1 MSADPR
7 FDVRG
12 PDEFEERDYA
22 PKPTSKSGWNS
33 PNYPVIAAGVCPGC
47 GAYPPCGIAGPNG
60 HGYACQSLT
69 ALQERVNQAFRNLD
83 AVQGS

>member
-22 PKPTSKSGWNS
+22 PDPRGKGGRNS
-33 PNYPVIAAGVCPGC
+33 PNYRVIAAGVCPAC
-47 GAYPPCGIAGPNG
+47 GAYPPCGTGPNG
-60 HGYACQSLT
+60 YACR
-69 ALQERVNQAFRNLD
+69 A
-83 AVQGS
+83 